1 MKNFSN
7 LTSFIGKHFLTITLA
22 IAFLMIFSF
31 SVKTKTELNKY
42 TMKKDIRGT
51 FISVSDLSK
60 IPPYNGP
67 NTQYFVFDREGK
79 FYKYKQLGVLEKGTY
94 KNTHDDVYL
103 ISLKDENGDNINY
116 HIVYNT
122 SEHLYFYDNKE
133 DDIFKFSRISDIPTF
148 LNVHD
153 E

>member
-1 MKNFSN
+1 
-7 LTSFIGKHFLTITLA
+7 
-22 IAFLMIFSF
+22 MIFSF

-51 FISVSDLSK
+51 FISISDLSK
-60 IPPYNGP
+60 MMRDSNA
-67 NTQYFVFDREGK
+67 QYFVFDGEGK

-103 ISLKDENGDNINY
+103 ITLKDENGDNINY

-133 DDIFKFSRISDIPTF
+133 DDIFKFSRISDIPAF
-148 LNVHD
+148 FNVHD